1 MRSGELPIPHDTSSI
16 CPSVRP
22 VFGLDP
28 AGAGERVTVPTS
40 SSVLG
45 LRARGQGDEWV
56 EAAAPAPASSS
67 AGGRRSR
74 EQRPHRRSD
83 WPGFLV
89 WSDRAPRPLADRR
102 PQPPS
107 HWPASSP
114 SPGKA
119 TDRVR
124 LASSSPAPPAARP
137 SAVCPAAAPWSLSGR
152 KPILERW
159 RQIGRAEVALPPR
172 RAGERPRPSDRP
184 VGRAL
189 SLLSWKGKPS
199 SAPRRAAG
207 RESSSQNHREKE
219 EEGRR
224 RKGSAWA
231 TIDEVRRQRPR
242 GLEETGLPRRRCKTG
257 ERKTISTRVVL

>member
-137 SAVCPAAAPWSLSGR
+137 SAVCPAAAPWSPSGR

-172 RAGERPRPSDRP
+172 RAGERPRPTVRP
-184 VGRAL
+184 MARRAGAL
-189 SLLSWKGKPS
+189 SPFLEGEPS

-207 RESSSQNHREKE
+207 RESRSEKDREKE
-219 EEGRR
+219 EGGRR
-224 RKGSAWA
+224 RKGSAKA
-231 TIDEVRRQRPR
+231 TIDDARRQR
-242 GLEETGLPRRRCKTG
+242 LP
-257 ERKTISTRVVL
+257 